1 MQDYIAVRHECE
13 AAIAAAGLVATILRP
28 WYSLSPGHWWPLA
41 LQPVYRLMEQVPATR
56 DAARRLGLVTIQE
69 MLVTM
74 LWVIERPPSGRRVIE
89 VPEIRRLGR
98 SPA

>member
-1 MQDYIAVRHECE
+1 MQDYIAVRRECE
-13 AAIAAAGLVATILRP
+13 VAIVAAGLVATILRP
-28 WYSLSPGHWWPLA
+28 WYIHGPGHWWPLA

-89 VPEIRRLGR
+89 MPEIRRLGR